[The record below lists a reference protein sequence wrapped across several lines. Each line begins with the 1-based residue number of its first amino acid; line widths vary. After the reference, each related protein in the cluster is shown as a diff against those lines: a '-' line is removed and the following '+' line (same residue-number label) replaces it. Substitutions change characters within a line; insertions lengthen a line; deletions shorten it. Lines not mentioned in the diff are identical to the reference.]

1 LILVPCIYSKKKA
14 IKKNIV
20 GIITHYIDKNNKNV
34 MSLKKNLERQN
45 FNVKMIDI
53 EVGNNYQKLIDEI
66 NEKLP
71 QETLEN
77 KKIHNNPFDDI

>member
-1 LILVPCIYSKKKA
+1 
-14 IKKNIV
+14 
-20 GIITHYIDKNNKNV
+20 
-34 MSLKKNLERQN
+34 
-45 FNVKMIDI
+45 MIDI